1 MAQNHSAQKSGR
13 IVSLRGHSVPDV
25 SGTGRGRNHTGWSGA
40 ADRIGRG
47 GIPWHVRRHLA
58 VHRGGVMPDAGL
70 YRPLQPRLL
79 RAERIDTQH
88 HENRAFPSHR
98 HQRGVHTVVFTA
110 SRGPRGHR
118 PCARA
123 ADPREPFHTTLDVVG
138 HRQKTPITRQ
148 QGADVFLGVNH
159 AANPWLSRFYRTH
172 PTKRLLDVIVVAPV
186 GVPVDQREHLPTGVL
201 LPPPGSDGPDPHPAE
216 ETLRGRVVRR
226 TALRARRSR
235 QPEPLHEFQP
245 SRPPM
250 VTATVGTHPRTRA
263 LGQRGGRLLRHGVG
277 GLHVGA
283 VSGCV
288 GDYLAVVAVDHRR
301 EIHLAIRR
309 LDLGDV
315 RQPLLVGTFGGEVP
329 GDRGAGGGIRP
340 ALVGTVPATSGN
352 MRHGPVLGHDP
363 SGHLLRDAGSESG
376 LDPAVPVTTLGRG
389 ERIGRLRS
397 EPGVFI
403 LAGLRMVAVVAS
415 GRDGEQAELRR
426 GLDGRIHRHAGRVH
440 GLVSGQEDQD
450 GVRTRASWT
459 VDTSSVLW
467 HDW

>member
-1 MAQNHSAQKSGR
+1 M
-13 IVSLRGHSVPDV
+13 
-25 SGTGRGRNHTGWSGA
+25 
-40 ADRIGRG
+40 
-47 GIPWHVRRHLA
+47 
-58 VHRGGVMPDAGL
+58 
-70 YRPLQPRLL
+70 
-79 RAERIDTQH
+79 
-88 HENRAFPSHR
+88 
-98 HQRGVHTVVFTA
+98 
-110 SRGPRGHR
+110 
-118 PCARA
+118 
-123 ADPREPFHTTLDVVG
+123 
-138 HRQKTPITRQ
+138 
-148 QGADVFLGVNH
+148 
-159 AANPWLSRFYRTH
+159 
-172 PTKRLLDVIVVAPV
+172 IVVAPV
-186 GVPVDQREHLPTGVL
+186 GVPVDQREHLPTGAL
-201 LPPPGSDGPDPHPAE
+201 LPPPGADGPDPHPAE

-283 VSGCV
+283 ISGCV

-363 SGHLLRDAGSESG
+363 SGHLLC
-376 LDPAVPVTTLGRG
+376 V
-389 ERIGRLRS
+389 
-397 EPGVFI
+397 
-403 LAGLRMVAVVAS
+403 
-415 GRDGEQAELRR
+415 
-426 GLDGRIHRHAGRVH
+426 
-440 GLVSGQEDQD
+440 
-450 GVRTRASWT
+450 
-459 VDTSSVLW
+459 
-467 HDW
+467 